1 MTVDLVK
8 CRNSSRVPVST
19 ISPWRII
26 TTLSANRSTSL
37 KIWEDNKIALPDAL
51 IFSWKTCSIRG
62 SRPDVGSSKIYK
74 SESTDNAAINPTF

>member
-51 IFSWKTCSIRG
+51 IFSTSSWKTCSIR
-62 SRPDVGSSKIYK
+62 GSSKIYK